1 MKTLN
6 EYIIEQSFLNDEM
19 YINEGLLSKI
29 LGFFGKKSGQL
40 KALQKNIKDWPK
52 DLKRSYWTN
61 KAISL
66 ELGKKNNEIKQF
78 DDKQTQL
85 LMKGNVKE
93 VIKNYIEKSQDI
105 VNNPDNYKN
114 VDSKYIVGIYDQLKK
129 FGTDLNNNEATKESE
144 NLAKAIKDNWSNGID
159 AYKKDLNATE
169 NTDSE
174 SSGNAEDTTAQ
185 QEQQSAE
192 KIMNDDKQFFDT
204 LQKAANINT
213 DSLRDSIVGLLNKSF
228 KEEVEVDG
236 QKVWKWK
243 KETKL
248 DNSWYAN
255 NEETTVKGLA
265 SIVSGLMIINHKGI
279 SKVLLDALSAEGLDK
294 NTMANII
301 KNQELRKQT
310 EE

>member
-1 MKTLN
+1 MKTFN
-6 EYIIEQSFLNDEM
+6 EYIIEQSFVNDET
-19 YINEGLLSKI
+19 YINEGLLQKI
-29 LGFFGKKSGQL
+29 LGFFGKKSAQL
-40 KALQKNIKDWPK
+40 KTLQKNIKDWPK

-66 ELGKKNNEIKQF
+66 ELGKKNNEIKKF

-105 VNNPDNYKN
+105 INNPDDYKN

-129 FGTDLNNNEATKESE
+129 FGTDLNNNDATKESE
-144 NLAKAIKDNWSNGID
+144 NLAKVIKNNWSNGIE
-159 AYKKDLNATE
+159 AYKKDLAAAE

-174 SSGNAEDTTAQ
+174 SSGNNEDTTAQ
-185 QEQQSAE
+185 QEQEST
-192 KIMNDDKQFFDT
+192 KNVMDNDKQFFDT

-228 KEEVEVDG
+228 KEEVEEDG

-248 DNSWYAN
+248 NNSWYAN

-294 NTMANII
+294 TTMANII
-301 KNQELRKQT
+301 KNQELRQQS
-310 EE
+310 

>member
-6 EYIIEQSFLNDEM
+6 EYIIEQSFVNDEM
-19 YINEGLLSKI
+19 YINEGLLQKI

-40 KALQKNIKDWPK
+40 KTLQKNIKDWPK

-66 ELGKKNNEIKQF
+66 ELGKKNNEIKKF

-105 VNNPDNYKN
+105 VNNPDDYKN

-129 FGTDLNNNEATKESE
+129 FGTDLNNNDATKESE
-144 NLAKAIKDNWSNGID
+144 NLAKVIKDNWSNGIEE
-159 AYKKDLNATE
+159 YKKDLAAAE
-169 NTDSE
+169 NTNSE
-174 SSGNAEDTTAQ
+174 SSGNTKDTTAQ

-228 KEEVEVDG
+228 KEEVEEDG

-248 DNSWYAN
+248 NNSWYAN

-294 NTMANII
+294 TTMANII
-301 KNQELRKQT
+301 KNQELRQQS
-310 EE
+310 